1 MSHSPMPLPIVGSAR
16 FALLVKLA
24 IPVPTSSANEP
35 CPPQRVCRLNAK
47 LPQLL
52 QQRFTF
58 PLPRTLPFS
67 PPSFFFAPTSGS
79 VVHFSVQSLTPLG
92 KYGRMFVEPSRTES
106 VMIAEQKRSVV
117 MRFRVSP
124 EERDILIFLSRRD
137 RRTVSDYIRLTLFDF
152 ARNNGNGWREWLD
165 TQADPSYEDP

>member
-1 MSHSPMPLPIVGSAR
+1 
-16 FALLVKLA
+16 
-24 IPVPTSSANEP
+24 
-35 CPPQRVCRLNAK
+35 
-47 LPQLL
+47 
-52 QQRFTF
+52 
-58 PLPRTLPFS
+58 
-67 PPSFFFAPTSGS
+67 
-79 VVHFSVQSLTPLG
+79 
-92 KYGRMFVEPSRTES
+92 
-106 VMIAEQKRSVV
+106 MIAEQKRSVV